1 MRTVQALLFSA
12 ALLPLA
18 CRPAGDA
25 GHPGGLQVPPGASA
39 GAGGPP
45 AAGAASGPA
54 LPAGG
59 PQAAEP
65 PPAPELEARVQAMR
79 KEIAARPG
87 SVELMVALGNVLLAN
102 GRAQDAIGWYGQA
115 IEATDP
121 GWRRYLALPAGARAA
136 PPSAAARSRCS
147 RSEAR
152 GYLRLAREAEALE
165 RAGARADAAFCW
177 RAALETSL
185 EAHVKRA
192 NAFLLAGN
200 AAEALAEHE
209 ATLALDPRNG
219 DALFYRGAIL
229 ADQAADAAGFRRAEE
244 ALGRYLAVAPH
255 GEHARAARDG
265 MARMEARTR
274 DAGAP
279 APAAASAPFLAAQ
292 GSAPAPAPGDVS
304 QGVVDA
310 LAGMDTS
317 DPAFWKAAD
326 AQVAHAEDLLARG
339 DAEQARQYLKGLMP
353 VMMMKGKDAPP
364 MLYERVLTGMGW
376 AYVELGNRA
385 MGPRLLQMALDKD
398 PGNAQARAG
407 LDALARGAPLPRF
420 RPGAGGS

>member
-1 MRTVQALLFSA
+1 MRTVQALLFAA

-25 GHPGGLQVPPGASA
+25 AHPGGLPGRAGASP

-45 AAGAASGPA
+45 AAGAATGPA

-59 PQAAEP
+59 PQVAEP
-65 PPAPELEARVQAMR
+65 PPAPGLEARIEAMR

-121 GWRRYLALPAGARAA
+121 GWRRYRALARGARAA
-136 PPSAAARSRCS
+136 PPSTVARSRCS
-147 RSEAR
+147 RSDAR
-152 GYLRLAREAEALE
+152 GYGRLAREAEALE

-177 RAALETSL
+177 RAALEISL

-209 ATLALDPRNG
+209 ATLAFDPRNG

-229 ADQAADAAGFRRAEE
+229 ADQAADAAGFRRAGE

-255 GEHARAARDG
+255 GEHARAARDDI
-265 MARMEARTR
+265 ARMEERTR
-274 DAGAP
+274 DAGTP
-279 APAAASAPFLAAQ
+279 ASASAPFLAAQ
-292 GSAPAPAPGDVS
+292 GSAPAPGDVS

-364 MLYERVLTGMGW
+364 RLYERVLTGMGW

-407 LDALARGAPLPRF
+407 LAALARGAPLPRF

>member
-1 MRTVQALLFSA
+1 MRTVQALLFAA

-25 GHPGGLQVPPGASA
+25 AHPGGLPGRPGASP

-45 AAGAASGPA
+45 AAGAATGPA

-59 PQAAEP
+59 PQVAEP
-65 PPAPELEARVQAMR
+65 PPAPELEARIEAMR

-147 RSEAR
+147 RSDAR
-152 GYLRLAREAEALE
+152 GYPRLAREAEALE

-209 ATLALDPRNG
+209 ATLALDPRNR

-265 MARMEARTR
+265 MARMEERTR
-274 DAGAP
+274 DAGT
-279 APAAASAPFLAAQ
+279 
-292 GSAPAPAPGDVS
+292 PAPGDVS

-353 VMMMKGKDAPP
+353 VMMMKGRDAPP

-407 LDALARGAPLPRF
+407 LAALARGAPLPRF